1 MKSFNSNQMNVEIKN
16 VGDPNKDINSAGIVQ
31 QQVKDVVRTL
41 EYTLDNQKSLGNNKI
56 DN

>member
-1 MKSFNSNQMNVEIKN
+1 VKSFNSNQMNVEIKN